1 MLSILEVAGALWRDA
16 RRCSR
21 GLGRR
26 LGASLLALSIA
37 ACGGG
42 GGGDSSAGAAGAGAT
57 GEAVISITD
66 APGEFVAY
74 TVDVVSLSLTRA
86 NGAVVEVLPN
96 RTRID
101 FAQLTELTEFLT
113 AATVPQGNYTD
124 ARIRLDYS
132 NADIK
137 VEDNAGN
144 AVSAQV
150 RDASGNAIG
159 TVDLAIKFDNLRH
172 LVIAPGI
179 PAHVTLDF
187 NLEASNTVDLGTTPP
202 TVRVQPIL
210 VADVTPER
218 VKPHRVRG
226 PLLSVN
232 TTNASYRVAIRPF
245 HRHGTDHGEL
255 TVQVS
260 PSTVF
265 EINGVNA
272 QGNTGLAQLAALPTF
287 SATLAIGNLDVSN
300 RRFHADEVYA
310 GSSVP
315 FGASDVVQG
324 SVGARSGNSLTVIGA
339 SLQRADGTL
348 TFTDSITVNVG
359 GTTKV
364 TRAGQIITG
373 QGATIADLSV
383 GSTITAFGRL
393 SGSVLDAATSADL
406 VRLGV
411 TTMGATVNSV
421 AAGRARVTVQR
432 INGRLLSRYNFA
444 GTGTAGNDALG
455 NDYEVNTGALSLAGI
470 VAATPVRIR
479 GFVQPF
485 GQAPEDFDAQSIV
498 NLSTVPANM
507 LVDWEP
513 AAAAP
518 FAAAGSS
525 ALMLNL
531 AGAPTLHHV
540 YRLGVATDL
549 KAAPYASRAP
559 GVQPDGNGR
568 GLFALAQPGSVQV
581 FTTFAGYVSAL
592 QLELAGGKTLDGMAA
607 HGTFDDAT
615 VAMIAHLVAAKLK

>member
-1 MLSILEVAGALWRDA
+1 MRGFRECAGVLQ
-16 RRCSR
+16 R
-21 GLGRR
+21 GARR
-26 LGASLLALSIA
+26 LGSLLLALSIA

-42 GGGDSSAGAAGAGAT
+42 GSSDGGAGAAGTSGAT
-57 GEAVISITD
+57 GEAIISITD
-66 APGEFVAY
+66 APGEFITY

-113 AATVPQGNYTD
+113 AATVPQGAYTD
-124 ARIRLDYS
+124 AKIRLDYS

-137 VEDNAGN
+137 VEDATGN

-150 RDASGNAIG
+150 RDASGNAI
-159 TVDLAIKFDNLRH
+159 TTTDLAIKFDNLRH

-179 PAHVTLDF
+179 PAHLTLDF
-187 NLEASNTVDLGTTPP
+187 NLEASNSVDLATTPP

-210 VADVTPER
+210 VADVTPDR
-218 VKPHRVRG
+218 AKPHRVRG
-226 PLLSVN
+226 PLLSVSP
-232 TTNASYRVAIRPF
+232 ASSSYRVSIRPF
-245 HRHGTDHGEL
+245 HRHVSDHGEL

-272 QGNTGLAQLAALPTF
+272 QGSAGLTQLAALPTF
-287 SATLAIGNLDVSN
+287 AATLAIGSLDVSN
-300 RRFHADEVYA
+300 RRFNATEVYA

-315 FGASDVVQG
+315 FGTSDVVQG
-324 SVGARSGNSLTVIGA
+324 SVSARSGNTLTIIGA

-348 TFTDSITVNVG
+348 TFADSLSVNVG
-359 GTTKV
+359 SNTKV
-364 TRAGQIITG
+364 LRAGQIITG

-383 GSTITAFGRL
+383 GSVVTAFGRL
-393 SGSVLDAATSADL
+393 GGSALDATATGDL

-411 TTMGATVNSV
+411 TTIGATVNNV
-421 AAGRARVTVQR
+421 AAGSARLTVQR
-432 INGRLLSRYNFA
+432 INGRLASRYNFA
-444 GTGTAGNDALG
+444 GTGTTGNDALA

-470 VAATPVRIR
+470 VAATPVRVR

-513 AAAAP
+513 AVATPFGSANAGALTLNLAAAP
-518 FAAAGSS
+518 S
-525 ALMLNL
+525 
-531 AGAPTLHHV
+531 LHHV
-540 YRLGVATDL
+540 FRLGVATDL
-549 KAAPYASRAP
+549 KLAPYASRAP
-559 GVQPDGNGR
+559 TVQPDANGK
-568 GLFALAQPGSVQV
+568 GVFAIAQPGAVQV

-592 QLELAGGKTLDGMAA
+592 QLELAAGKTADGMAA

-615 VAMIAHLVAAKLK
+615 VAMTAHIVAAKLK